1 MKKSFKNG
9 KVTVIMNGNSEVF
22 AHRMDAI
29 DNIGALYRNSEPGEA
44 RTKLGNILD
53 HLWNMDKVC
62 DESPCETSIQESSV
76 NDITLKDQGIDVT
89 GYGVPKSV

>member
-9 KVTVIMNGNSEVF
+9 KVTVIMNGNAEVF

-29 DNIGALYRNSEPGEA
+29 DNIGVLYHNSEPGEM

-62 DESPCETSIQESSV
+62 DESPCEASIQESPV
-76 NDITLKDQGIDVT
+76 NHMTLKDQGVDVT